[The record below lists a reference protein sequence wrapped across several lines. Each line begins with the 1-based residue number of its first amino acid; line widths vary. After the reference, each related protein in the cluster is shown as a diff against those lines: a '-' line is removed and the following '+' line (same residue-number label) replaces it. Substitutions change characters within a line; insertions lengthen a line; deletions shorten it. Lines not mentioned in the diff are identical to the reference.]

1 MTLLAIERV
10 GKVFPEGTR
19 ALSDVSLSVADGE
32 FLSIVGPSGCGK
44 STLLR
49 IVARLTPP
57 NEGRVT
63 GVPDGI
69 GFVFQDATLM
79 PWANALD
86 NVWLPLRLAGRSR
99 NDSRAEIV
107 EALRLV
113 GLEGFENAY
122 PRTLSGGMRMRV
134 SIARALVTRPKLL
147 LLDEPFA
154 ALDEITRFKLN
165 DDLMRLWRAQGWT
178 VIFVTHS
185 VFEAVFLSSRVV
197 VMSPRPGRVVADV
210 PIALPQPREAALRH
224 TPEFARECG
233 KVSAL
238 LAEAMAA

>member
-1 MTLLAIERV
+1 MTLLAVERV
-10 GKVFPEGTR
+10 GKTFSGVR
-19 ALSDVSLSVADGE
+19 ALADVSLSVGDGE

-49 IVARLTPP
+49 IVAGLTSPS
-57 NEGRVT
+57 EGRVS

-69 GFVFQDATLM
+69 GFVFQEATLM
-79 PWANALD
+79 PWANAFD

-99 NDSRAEIV
+99 ASCRAEIE

-113 GLEGFENAY
+113 GLEGFENAF

-134 SIARALVTRPKLL
+134 SIARALVTKPKLL

-165 DDLMRLWRAQGWT
+165 DDLMRLWRTQGWT
-178 VIFVTHS
+178 VVFVTHS
-185 VFEAVFLSSRVV
+185 IFEAVFLSTRIV
-197 VMSPRPGRVVADV
+197 VMSPRPGRIVVDLAV
-210 PIALPQPREAALRH
+210 ALPQPREAALRH

-233 KVSAL
+233 KVSTL
-238 LAEAMAA
+238 LVEAMAA